1 MIPVVDLAR
10 PVLSLFTAKKK
21 KKRLQTS
28 VAIARKKLRPFTK
41 LYL

>member
-1 MIPVVDLAR
+1 MVPVVDLAR
-10 PVLSLFTAKKK
+10 PVLSLFTAKK